1 MLFLVLVSAA
11 ATYVV
16 ISRQC
21 CRKPRPGSQPS
32 SSATASTS
40 ELSTADRHLFVA
52 SKFANYVKFVTSLVS
67 YLPEISSWAGA
78 LKYTP
83 WAAFQLQVEVTF
95 RQAVEAHRRGDNQ
108 GRDTGTAAIVRKTA
122 TDHGFDVLKL
132 KAPDY
137 AKLIR
142 YASLFVILCS
152 EDSLM

>member
-1 MLFLVLVSAA
+1 MSSSAVNAASANPAA
-11 ATYVV
+11 A
-16 ISRQC
+16 
-21 CRKPRPGSQPS
+21 SQPS
-32 SSATASTS
+32 SSATAPTS

-67 YLPEISSWAGA
+67 YLPEISSWAGT

-83 WAAFQLQVEVTF
+83 WAAFQLQIEVTF
-95 RQAVEAHRRGDNQ
+95 RQAVEAHRRGDHQ
-108 GRDTGTAAIVRKTA
+108 GRDTVTSAIVRKTA
-122 TDHGFDVLKL
+122 HDHGFDVTKL
-132 KAPDY
+132 RGEDY

>member
-1 MLFLVLVSAA
+1 MSHTPAAASPSAA
-11 ATYVV
+11 A
-16 ISRQC
+16 S
-21 CRKPRPGSQPS
+21 PPS
-32 SSATASTS
+32 SAETAPISS
-40 ELSTADRHLFVA
+40 ADRGLFIA
-52 SKFANYVKFVTSLVS
+52 SKFANYVRFVTGLAS

-108 GRDTGTAAIVRKTA
+108 GRDTVTSAIVRKTA
-122 TDHGFDVLKL
+122 SEHGFDVTKL
-132 KAPDY
+132 RGEDY
-137 AKLIR
+137 AKLLR